1 MKILVVLFAGCLV
14 MTSAFDEEDAEQVR
28 DFMHGI
34 NGCRGIIGKIITLKL
49 LIHTQS
55 PVSFL

>member
-1 MKILVVLFAGCLV
+1 